1 MSMLTDLNKKSEF
14 NSILS
19 LETAIKIAIYL
30 VVFIVG
36 YVKMQSKLEEHGTVL
51 TSIQADSK
59 ESKKEREEDRKARD
73 LQIEVMK
80 AELNQLDVR
89 TSMIE
94 QQLKDNSK

>member
-1 MSMLTDLNKKSEF
+1 MLTDLNKKSEF
-14 NSILS
+14 SSILT
-19 LETAIKIAIYL
+19 LDTAIKIGIYL
-30 VVFIVG
+30 IVFIVG
-36 YVKMQSKLEEHGTVL
+36 YVKMQGKLDEHGSIL
-51 TSIQADSK
+51 TTIQSDSI

-89 TSMIE
+89 TAMIE